1 MTFHIL
7 LPFYGR
13 FDHFRLA
20 VESVLAQVDA
30 DWKLTVVDDRYPDL
44 APGEWLLGLDDPRIE
59 YVRNKVNLG
68 VSRNYLACVDRME
81 GEFSMLF
88 GCDDVMLPNFL
99 VRVKDLIAENPDA
112 AIIQPGAEVIDSAG
126 TVYRPLVDRMK
137 NHYRPAGTGVRRLAG
152 EDLAV
157 SLLRGNWTY
166 FPSLVWR
173 VSELRRH
180 GFTEHLDVVQ
190 DLIMLLDIIEDGGVF
205 VLDDRISF
213 QYRRH
218 QQSVSSA
225 TAASGVRFKQER
237 ELFDAEV
244 VRFAE
249 LGWRSAARTA
259 RWHLSS
265 RLNAAT
271 RIPRAVAAGNGR
283 GVIALTRHTLGLHI
297 R

>member
-13 FDHFRLA
+13 ADHFRLA
-20 VESVLAQVDA
+20 VESVLAQTET
-30 DWKLTVVDDRYPDL
+30 DWKLTIVDDVYPDT
-44 APGEWLLGLDDPRIE
+44 APGEWARSLGDPRIE
-59 YVRNKVNLG
+59 YVRNEVNLG
-68 VSRNYLACVDRME
+68 VSRNYLACVERME

-88 GCDDVMLPNFL
+88 GCDDVMHPTFL
-99 VRVKDLIAENPDA
+99 ARVGQLIADNPDA
-112 AIIQPGAEVIDSAG
+112 AVIQPGAEVIDAEG
-126 TVYRPLVDRMK
+126 TVYRPLVDRIK
-137 NHYRPAGTGVRRLAG
+137 DRYRPSGRGVRRLAG

-166 FPSLVWR
+166 FPALVWR

-190 DLIMLLDIIEDGGVF
+190 DLIMLLDIIEAGGVL
-205 VLDDRISF
+205 VLDDEVVF

-225 TAASGVRFKQER
+225 TATSGARFKQER

-244 VRFAE
+244 ARFSA
-249 LGWRSAARTA
+249 LGWRRAARTA

-265 RLNAAT
+265 RLNAIT
-271 RIPRAVAAGNGR
+271 RIPSAIAARNGR
-283 GVIALTRHTLGLHI
+283 GVRDLTRHALGLHI